1 MPEVLVLNA
10 GDTRT
15 FDAGLASVQVG
26 VGSVIVTD
34 GHDSTVVKA
43 DTDTDTHDCE
53 GKPSL
58 ALYSPDGAN
67 VAITY
72 ADEVPVPQ
80 EPPQR
85 ASGVSA
91 GPESSE
97 RGDSGGSGGS
107 YESRTLEELRELASE
122 RKIKGRAGLSKD
134 ELIEAL
140 RA

>member
-1 MPEVLVLNA
+1 VPEVLTLNA

-43 DTDTDTHDCE
+43 DTDTDTLACE

-67 VAITY
+67 VAVTY
-72 ADEVPVPQ
+72 QDEAETPQ
-80 EPPQR
+80 EPAQR
-85 ASGVSA
+85 VSGVSA
-91 GPESSE
+91 EVEPSE
-97 RGDSGGSGGS
+97 RGDTGGNGGS
-107 YESRTLEELRELASE
+107 YESRTLDELRELAAQ
-122 RKIKGRAGLSKD
+122 RNIKGRAGLSKA